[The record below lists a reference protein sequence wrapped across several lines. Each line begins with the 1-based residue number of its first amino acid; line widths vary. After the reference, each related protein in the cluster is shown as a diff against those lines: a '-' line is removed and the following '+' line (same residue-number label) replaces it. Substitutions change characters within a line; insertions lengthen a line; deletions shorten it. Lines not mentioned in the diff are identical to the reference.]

1 MDKFTMAQKWKDE
14 LVVRAS
20 LAEQAERFD
29 EMTEYMKA
37 VTENA
42 NELSNDERNLLSV
55 AYKNSVGARRS
66 SLRIIS
72 NKEDEIS
79 KPENN
84 LTKEFRKKVES
95 ELTEICNEV
104 LSLLDNFLIKTEI
117 SAESQVFYL
126 KMKGDY
132 CRYLAEIASTDD
144 KSVAIEVSE
153 RAYEDALEICK
164 EQLPSTH
171 PLRLGLALNFSVFYY
186 ESLNSPGL
194 ACKLAKKAFND
205 ALADI
210 DSVDEDSAMIMQML
224 KDNLTFWAAD
234 VCCDEE
240 DSGDCD
246 GETELNLSILPEDI
260 LVAENRLSQSC
271 WEVESQLSE
280 LQFSFRSRFQQCAKL
295 EHEETRATR
304 RVSLPCLAVPCD
316 VTLIPDMRL
325 LFVTEPPF
333 HRIGIYNADNLK
345 FQNWCIYPY
354 KGKYTE
360 EQDEQRRFCYP
371 TNILYAKDC
380 LFILVKTQ
388 LLILGLDSNNHFRP
402 LQPPIKGKF
411 SGLAANEMGDVF
423 TLHQDL
429 SGGTYVKCLRQQLV
443 KNQKATFQWH
453 GERILLSVV
462 ERFSGWKTRSKCWFL
477 TAKKSKL
484 FITDTGLNKIY
495 TVNMKTGVQ
504 DVFGYLGTNDQ
515 QLKGPTG
522 VLTDDDGNLLVCD
535 SGNNRLLVFTET
547 GDFLRVADTHHKYST
562 PFGLIRHENTVVTV
576 YQGKQVGGAAALVRY
591 RTRQDTEGTVTANC
605 NISSI
610 W

>member
-1 MDKFTMAQKWKDE
+1 MAQKWKDE

-72 NKEDEIS
+72 NKELETMGS
-79 KPENN
+79 ENN
-84 LTKEFRKKVES
+84 LTKEFRKKVET

-104 LSLLDNFLIKTEI
+104 LSLLDNLLIKTEI

-144 KSVAIEVSE
+144 KAVAIEVSE

-171 PLRLGLALNFSVFYY
+171 PLRLGLALNFSVFHY
-186 ESLNSPGL
+186 ESRNSPGL
-194 ACKLAKKAFND
+194 ACKLAKKAFNE

-224 KDNLTFWAAD
+224 RDNLTFWAGD
-234 VCCDEE
+234 VCDEE
-240 DSGDCD
+240 DSSD

-271 WEVESQLSE
+271 WEVESQFSE
-280 LQFSFRSRFQQCAKL
+280 LQFSFNSRFQQCGKL
-295 EHEETRATR
+295 EHDEIRATR
-304 RVSLPCLAVPCD
+304 RVRLPCLADPCD

-325 LFVTEPPF
+325 LFVTEPRF

-354 KGKYTE
+354 KGRYTE
-360 EQDEQRRFCYP
+360 EQEEQKRFCYP

-380 LFILVKTQ
+380 LFILVKKTH
-388 LLILGLDSNNHFRP
+388 LLILGLDSNNHFKP

-411 SGLAANEMGDVF
+411 SGLAVNELGDVF

-429 SGGTYVKCLRQQLV
+429 SGGRTYVKCLRQHNV
-443 KNQKATFQWH
+443 KNQKPTFQWY
-453 GERILLSVV
+453 GDKILLSVV
-462 ERFSGWKTRSKCWFL
+462 EKFSGWRTHSKCWFL
-477 TAKKSKL
+477 TAKGSKL

-495 TVNMKTGVQ
+495 SVNIKTEVQ
-504 DVFGYLGTNDQ
+504 DVFGYLGNNEQ
-515 QLKGPTG
+515 QLNGPTG

-535 SGNNRLLVFTET
+535 SGNNRLVVFSEW
-547 GDFLRVADTHHKYST
+547 GEFLRVADTHHKYST
-562 PFGLIRHENTVVTV
+562 PFGLVRHENTVVTV
-576 YQGKQVGGAAALVRY
+576 YQGKSVGATAALVRY
-591 RTRQDTEGTVTANC
+591 RTKQDSEGIVTGGNC
-605 NISSI
+605 NVSSI